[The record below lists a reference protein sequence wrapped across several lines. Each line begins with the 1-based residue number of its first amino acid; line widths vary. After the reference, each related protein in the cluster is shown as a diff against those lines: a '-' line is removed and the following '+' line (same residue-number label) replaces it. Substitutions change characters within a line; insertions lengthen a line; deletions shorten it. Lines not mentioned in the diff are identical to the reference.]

1 MSENSDNVT
10 VAIFL
15 AKQAVD
21 SRVLINGLDV
31 TRAVVGV
38 EVRAVGT
45 EAPLVTLTLSS
56 RVEIVGDVAALFRA
70 TDAEP

>member
-1 MSENSDNVT
+1 MSENGDNVT

-38 EVRAVGT
+38 EVRAVSG
-45 EAPLVTLTLSS
+45 EVPQVTLTLSS

-70 TDAEP
+70 TDAH